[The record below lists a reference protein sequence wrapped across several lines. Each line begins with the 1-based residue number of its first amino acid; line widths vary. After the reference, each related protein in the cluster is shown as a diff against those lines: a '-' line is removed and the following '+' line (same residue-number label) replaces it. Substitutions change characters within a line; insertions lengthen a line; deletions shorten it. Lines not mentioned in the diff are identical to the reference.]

1 MGWES
6 SAFCKN
12 LQIAEFP
19 QSHRDLLDGEFAT
32 LATIAHDGSP
42 RLSEVWFLY
51 EDGELR
57 ISLNTSRVKTKHLLV
72 RPQCSVFLLDLA
84 NPYRYMDVRGRAR
97 IEPDDDY
104 VLADRVGAKYNSDLR
119 QHDGPGDRR
128 VAVTIEPLSIFAVDM
143 SS

>member
-1 MGWES
+1 
-6 SAFCKN
+6 
-12 LQIAEFP
+12 
-19 QSHRDLLDGEFAT
+19 
-32 LATIAHDGSP
+32 
-42 RLSEVWFLY
+42 LSEVWFLY
-51 EDGELR
+51 EDGELK
-57 ISLNTSRVKTKHLLV
+57 ISLSTARVKTKHLLA

-84 NPYRYMDVRGRAR
+84 NPYRYMDVRGRAH

-104 VLADRVGAKYNSDLR
+104 SFADRVGAKYNSDLR

>member
-1 MGWES
+1 M
-6 SAFCKN
+6 
-12 LQIAEFP
+12 
-19 QSHRDLLDGEFAT
+19 DLLDGEFAT
-32 LATIAHDGSP
+32 LATIARDGSP

-51 EDGELR
+51 EDGELK

-72 RPQCSVFLLDLA
+72 RPQCSVFLLDLG

-97 IEPDDDY
+97 IEPDDGY
-104 VLADRVGAKYNSDLR
+104 VFADRVGAKYSSDLR
-119 QHDGPGDRR
+119 QHDGPGDGR